1 MGQMA
6 LLLNER
12 QHNNLPSTSKVNPKR
27 EGIENYKAITLRSRK
42 EIEGLRKSKEKDME
56 ASQTSRP

>member
-12 QHNNLPSTSKVNPKR
+12 QHNNLLSTSEVNPKR
-27 EGIENYKAITLRSRK
+27 EGIEHYKAITLRSRK